1 MMTKEL
7 IAGVVALAGVAG
19 GGWQA
24 NEYLHRTF
32 ASHEAVMVAGAKA
45 DYTLSKQMESLI
57 AQIAHLE
64 RKPNKTRDEI
74 EHLRY
79 LREEY
84 KRMQDLQR
92 GK

>member
-7 IAGVVALAGVAG
+7 IAGAVALAGVAG

-32 ASHEAVMVAGAKA
+32 ASQEAVMVAGAKA
-45 DYTLSKQMESLI
+45 EYLMDQRIEEMV
-57 AQIAHLE
+57 AQIAWLE
-64 RKPNKTRDEI
+64 RKRNKTTDEQQQLI
-74 EHLRY
+74 Y
-79 LREEY
+79 LRE
-84 KRMQDLQR
+84 KLDRLRKVQK

>member
-1 MMTKEL
+1 MTKEI

-32 ASHEAVMVAGAKA
+32 ARLEMVLVAGNKA
-45 DYTLSKQMESLI
+45 DYLMDQRIEELV
-57 AQIAHLE
+57 AQIAWLE
-64 RKPNKTRDEI
+64 RKRNKTPGELQNL
-74 EHLRY
+74 EY
-79 LREEY
+79 LRD
-84 KRMQDLQR
+84 KLDRLRKVQR